1 MVYSLPYVIVLPHF
15 LHGYCTI
22 ISVEWIF
29 FGELLPITLK
39 YLSSLRIYDMTQIV
53 SNIIQNSLSGFVAGA
68 ASTVGEYAGGAIA
81 GLGNFVEQKGDAVG
95 DGTYK

>member
-1 MVYSLPYVIVLPHF
+1 
-15 LHGYCTI
+15 
-22 ISVEWIF
+22 
-29 FGELLPITLK
+29 
-39 YLSSLRIYDMTQIV
+39 MTQIV